1 MESENEF
8 SDVRDKDFS
17 MPGEKIDADT
27 RRRQILD
34 TTFLIASRDRLDG
47 VSIRGVASEAGI
59 SMGLVSFY
67 FGSKEGL
74 LARLLERVVDTIF
87 THGFQAANEIGSPN
101 ERLFAVVENTLTL
114 VLDRTGEIHILL
126 DFWLRAGQ
134 HARISDTIQSGLAAF
149 RESIREIAAEMIAVD
164 PVRFAGTSA
173 EGIAAVAMS
182 TIEGTM
188 FQEVLFPGQ
197 LDKAQFLS
205 ALDALLHDVSPTQ
218 ED

>member
-1 MESENEF
+1 
-8 SDVRDKDFS
+8 
-17 MPGEKIDADT
+17 MPGEKIDAET

-47 VSIRGVASEAGI
+47 ISIRGVAKEAGI

-74 LARLLERVVDTIF
+74 LAGLLERVVDTIF
-87 THGFQAANEIGSPN
+87 SQGFQSTSDIGSPN
-101 ERLFAVVENTLTL
+101 DRLYAVVENTLTL

-134 HARISDTIQSGLAAF
+134 HPGFGHTIQSGLVAF
-149 RESIREIAAEMIAVD
+149 RDSIREIATEMIADD
-164 PVRFAGTSA
+164 PVRFAGTTA

-188 FQEVLFPGQ
+188 FQAVLFPGQ

-205 ALDALLHDVSPTQ
+205 ALDAMLHGVSQT
-218 ED
+218 EEN

>member
-1 MESENEF
+1 
-8 SDVRDKDFS
+8 
-17 MPGEKIDADT
+17 MPGEKIDAET

-47 VSIRGVASEAGI
+47 VSIRGVAREAGI

-74 LARLLERVVDTIF
+74 LAGLLERVVDTIF
-87 THGFQAANEIGSPN
+87 AHGFQFANEIGSPN
-101 ERLFAVVENTLTL
+101 DRLFAMVENTLTL

-134 HARISDTIQSGLAAF
+134 RSRIRHVIQSGLAAF
-149 RESIREIAAEMIAVD
+149 RESIREIAAEMIAAD
-164 PVRFAGTSA
+164 PARFAGTTA

-188 FQEVLFPGQ
+188 FQAVLFPGQ

-205 ALDALLHDVSPTQ
+205 ALDALLHGVS
-218 ED
+218 